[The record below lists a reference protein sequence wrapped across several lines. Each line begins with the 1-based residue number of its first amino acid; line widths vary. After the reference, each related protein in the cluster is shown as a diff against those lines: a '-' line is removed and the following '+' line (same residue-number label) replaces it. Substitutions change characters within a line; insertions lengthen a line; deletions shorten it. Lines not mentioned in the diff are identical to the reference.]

1 MTIWFTIGFMILH
14 HEGFPI
20 RKSTDQCLFT
30 APRGLSQ
37 LVTSFFGSWC
47 QGIHLMLFVTWT
59 YCSPICVEFRNI
71 FLQIW
76 LLVFYHPLVA
86 KLQFLTFFLGKTN
99 FYLFLLLSQYLFVCF
114 IRFSMIICT
123 TKFASQILLVG
134 LDGFEPSTSRLSGA
148 RSNHL
153 SYRPWWR
160 WWDSNP
166 WPPACRAGALPT
178 ELHPHGY
185 ILLGLISP
193 WKLNNKLAFPS
204 TELPLSFGFSTNP
217 NSTRHPWDISRSP

>member
-1 MTIWFTIGFMILH
+1 
-14 HEGFPI
+14 
-20 RKSTDQCLFT
+20 
-30 APRGLSQ
+30 
-37 LVTSFFGSWC
+37 
-47 QGIHLMLFVTWT
+47 MLFVTWT
-59 YCSPICVEFRNI
+59 YCSPLRDTRNI

-76 LLVFYHPLVA
+76 LLVIFTTLWW
-86 KLQFLTFFLGKTN
+86 QNCSFLTFYFGKTN
-99 FYLFLLLSQYLFVCF
+99 FINFYCFLNICSFALFGFQWSLAS
-114 IRFSMIICT
+114 T
-123 TKFASQILLVG
+123 TSFKVRWVG
-134 LDGFEPSTSRLSGA
+134 LDGLEPSTSRLSGA

-193 WKLNNKLAFPS
+193 WKLNNNLLF
-204 TELPLSFGFSTNP
+204 LLP
-217 NSTRHPWDISRSP
+217 NSLCPLGSLRIRTFTRHPWDISRSP